1 MHAYATYSED
11 LIKTNITDPGYSIVK
26 QLSAIF
32 ILQRHS
38 SNPFW
43 FKMSTLVK
51 LDFRYFK
58 RLSRLSSMPSNRNRD
73 IALYM

>member
-26 QLSAIF
+26 QLSAVF

-38 SNPFW
+38 SNPFR

-51 LDFRYFK
+51 LDFRYF
-58 RLSRLSSMPSNRNRD
+58 RRISRLSSMPSKRNRN
-73 IALYM
+73 